1 MGLRMKILL
10 GFIILAVML
19 FVAGIVSVYE
29 FSLIGTSVQNLLDDN
44 YKSINAA
51 KMMTEALEREDSAIL
66 LLLLGKWQQG
76 RSIMQSAD
84 SLFEDGFQIAYTNL
98 TIPGEEAQLDSIR
111 ANYTVFKNLWIRP
124 IVGTNKQGDLDWYFE
139 NVHSAFL
146 NVKSS
151 VDSLLA
157 LNDKIMYKT
166 ASNLQNR
173 ANRAIMPGIVAI
185 VAALVF
191 SFLFSYFVN
200 YYMVSPIVRITK
212 GIRRFLENRIPFNI
226 TVETNDE
233 LFDLASAITTLCSRV
248 SASQR
253 EQK

>member
-19 FVAGIVSVYE
+19 LVAGVVSIYE

-44 YKSINAA
+44 YTSINAT

-66 LLLLGKWQQG
+66 LLLLGKWERG
-76 RSIMQSAD
+76 RSIIQSAD
-84 SLFEDGFQIAYTNL
+84 SLFEKGFQIAYTNL
-98 TIPGEEAQLDSIR
+98 TIPGEKTRLDSIR
-111 ANYTVFKNLWIRP
+111 ASYTVFKDLWIKP
-124 IVGTNKQGDLDWYFE
+124 IVGTKKQGDLDWYFE
-139 NVHSAFL
+139 KVHSSFR

-166 ASNLQNR
+166 ASDLKNR

-185 VAALVF
+185 VAALAF
-191 SFLFSYFVN
+191 AFLFSYFVN

-212 GIRRFLENRIPFNI
+212 GIRRFLENKIPFNI
-226 TVETNDE
+226 EVETNDE
-233 LFDLASAITTLCSRV
+233 LFDLASAIRTLCSRI

-253 EQK
+253 EQ